1 MKDFQTLP
9 GNGEEYSFDRIEKIF
24 DPRLSG
30 KKLFVLGSS
39 VALGSASGGRA
50 VGEYLAARF
59 GMELEKNA
67 VSGTTMTGIRP
78 PTYLERLDAA
88 LPSLSAD
95 LFICQ
100 LSTNDARLSSP
111 AGVPGAGPNRDTVC
125 GAVEYILQK
134 AERLGCPVFFFTG
147 SRYDSP
153 AYGELVELLYKIRD
167 FRDFGILDLWTDDAF
182 NGIPDEKR
190 ALWMKDGVHPTAAG
204 YRDWWGPELERQLLI
219 QIKK

>member
-50 VGEYLAARF
+50 VGEYFAARF
-59 GMELEKNA
+59 GMELEKSA
-67 VSGTTMTGIRP
+67 VSGTTMTGLKS

-100 LSTNDARLSSP
+100 LSTNDARLGSP
-111 AGVPGAGPNRDTVC
+111 VGVPGSGPDRDTVC

-134 AERLGCPVFFFTG
+134 TEPPGRPRFFFTG
-147 SRYDSP
+147 SRYGSP
-153 AYGELVELLYKIRD
+153 AYGKLVELLYEIRKHYG
-167 FRDFGILDLWTDDAF
+167 FGILDLWSDDAF
-182 NGIPDEKR
+182 NCIPDEKR
-190 ALWMKDGVHPTAAG
+190 SLWMKDGVHPTAAG
-204 YRDWWGPELERQLLI
+204 YRDWWGPELERQLLK
-219 QIKK
+219 QL